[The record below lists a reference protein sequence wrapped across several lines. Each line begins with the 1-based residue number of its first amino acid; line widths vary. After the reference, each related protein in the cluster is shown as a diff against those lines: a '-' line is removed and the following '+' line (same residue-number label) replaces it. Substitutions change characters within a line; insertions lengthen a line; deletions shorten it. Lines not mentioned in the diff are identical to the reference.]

1 MKFMGG
7 GPIFPGRAGSV
18 PIQTSP
24 LHRSDAPMEEEYV
37 FPEFCPQ
44 TPPRL
49 QPPPEIPLLVHV
61 REPLSLT
68 GSTTCRISL
77 FSISLLSRSMFEKLG
92 SSWEVPLM
100 SPGKHRFSIQ
110 TTFTRFHF
118 TCTVLREGEAIVE
131 GDIGPTFVTETV
143 STNEEGFIVTLKRDR
158 DTTLLRPSI
167 KKCSAY
173 DIFPPWRG
181 SIQRALLHSEDG
193 EAASPPNE

>member
-7 GPIFPGRAGSV
+7 GPIFPGRAGSAPV

-24 LHRSDAPMEEEYV
+24 LHRSHAPMEEEYV

-49 QPPPEIPLLVHV
+49 QPPPEIPLLVDV
-61 REPLSLT
+61 REPLSFT
-68 GSTTCRISL
+68 GRTTCRISL
-77 FSISLLSRSMFEKLG
+77 FSIGMFERLG

-100 SPGKHRFSIQ
+100 TPGKHPFSIQ
-110 TTFTRFHF
+110 TTFTSFHF
-118 TCTVLREGEAIVE
+118 TCTVLRAGEVKVE

-167 KKCSAY
+167 EKCSAY
-173 DIFPPWRG
+173 DILPSWRG
-181 SIQRALLHSEDG
+181 SIQRALFHSEDG
-193 EAASPPNE
+193 EAASPPDK